1 MVSQI
6 FHGGVLAI
14 VLLAGD
20 SGRGCA
26 RAIARTYHLIKGAL
40 IVMLHL
46 LLDAAVLDH
55 EEAPGLAVAPARGA
69 HARLQNFANQLVG
82 DGIWFQTAH
91 GTRGAH
97 DVKEVGSLG
106 HT

>member
-1 MVSQI
+1 MVGQI

-14 VLLAGD
+14 VLRAGD
-20 SGRGCA
+20 SRRGCA
-26 RAIARTYHLIKGAL
+26 RTVAWPYHLIKGAL

-55 EEAPGLAVAPARGA
+55 EKAPGLAVAPAGGA
-69 HARLQNFANQLVG
+69 HARLQNLANQLVR
-82 DGIWFQTAH
+82 DGIWFQTTH

-97 DVKEVGSLG
+97 DVKEVDSLG
-106 HT
+106 H